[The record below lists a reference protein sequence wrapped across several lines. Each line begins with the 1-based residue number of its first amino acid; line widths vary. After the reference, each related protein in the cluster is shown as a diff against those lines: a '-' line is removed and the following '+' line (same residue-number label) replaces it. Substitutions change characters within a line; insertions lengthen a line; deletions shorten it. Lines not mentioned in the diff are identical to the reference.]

1 VTTQTLERPRINKNA
16 KIECAI
22 CGAKVHHIESHLKD
36 SHPDY
41 ELGRYQNEFPQSPL
55 VSPAFEE
62 AQELARQKKLE
73 EARAQHHSLSRI
85 LPSTLPGSTE
95 KKPLYEVFG
104 LPLDDTMRSAKKK
117 NQTEGDPIMIDVM
130 VPEKLDQIDQDAIPA
145 QDDGYVFRAEELK
158 DVVMA
163 IVLNMPALVWGF
175 HGSGKTTLIEQI
187 HARMKR
193 PMLRVQHTD
202 TTEEAHIVGQMVV
215 RNGGTEWDFGPLA
228 EAMMRGWTY
237 LADEYDFAHP
247 AVIAVYQ
254 AVLEGKPL
262 YIKEA
267 PPHQRLVKPH
277 PNFRFI
283 ATGNTN
289 GSGDDTGLY
298 SGTKIGNAAAY
309 SRFGITVQA
318 HYPEP
323 EVEAKIVRSH
333 IAVPQEIADKMVDV
347 AGRIR
352 DMYGKG
358 ELSLPISP
366 RELIR
371 ATILGAVKGG
381 QFTKGLELAYINR
394 LDNTQGEAVRQA
406 AQRVF
411 G

>member
-1 VTTQTLERPRINKNA
+1 MTDQIKCE
-16 KIECAI
+16 I
-22 CGAKVHHIESHLKD
+22 CGSMEDHIGNHLKKA
-36 SHPDY
+36 HPHVSLEQYQQDY
-41 ELGRYQNEFPQSPL
+41 PDAPLTSPRFDKLAAERLKQKQDDQKVTSGMQNL
-55 VSPAFEE
+55 VN
-62 AQELARQKKLE
+62 K
-73 EARAQHHSLSRI
+73 I
-85 LPSTLPGSTE
+85 LPFVPPGSVV
-95 KKPLYEVFG
+95 KQPLHEAFDM
-104 LPLDDTMRSAKKK
+104 PLDDDMRSPPKKGK
-117 NQTEGDPIMIDVM
+117 KQGDPIHVDVM
-130 VPEKLDQIDQDAIPA
+130 DKGVLKPEDIEAIP
-145 QDDGYVFRAEELK
+145 DVNEGYVFRPEELK
-158 DVVMA
+158 DVAMA
-163 IVLNMPALVWGF
+163 IQLNIPMLVWGY
-175 HGSGKTTLIEQI
+175 HGAGKTTLVEQVC
-187 HARMKR
+187 ARLNR

-215 RNGGTEWDFGPLA
+215 RNGATEFDYGPLA
-228 EAMMRGWTY
+228 EAMMRGWVY

-277 PNFRFI
+277 PHFRFI

-309 SRFGITVQA
+309 SRFGITVPVD
-318 HYPEP
+318 YPEAKT
-323 EVEAKIVRSH
+323 EVAILKGNLPLTQDVAE
-333 IAVPQEIADKMVDV
+333 KMVDF

-352 DMYGKG
+352 QMYAKG

-371 ATILGAVKGG
+371 AATIGVVKGG
-381 QFTKGLELAYINR
+381 NFRRGIDLAYSNR
-394 LDNTQGEAVRQA
+394 LDETQREAVSQT